1 MFTGHLMLMRVL
13 TLAALISLSASLLAN
28 AAVPGGIYV
37 WAIPQGATTLTYA
50 DQPVMK
56 VAEHAL
62 IGLPI
67 TLAPGPQ
74 SLVYQQ
80 NGRTLRHHF
89 EVFDKTYSE
98 QHITLENK
106 AMVNPP
112 AETLARI
119 RNESTRQRRLYES
132 FSPQVDLRGGFE
144 QPLTGVITSLFGH
157 RRFFNGQARNPHSG
171 LDIAAD
177 SGTTIHAAGNGSITL
192 SDDLYFNGKT
202 LFIDHGQGLVT
213 MYCHM
218 SELLVKSGETVN
230 KGQAIGLVGATG
242 RATGPH
248 LHWSVSLNGTR
259 VDPALFMQVL
269 NTITSA
275 SGGE

>member
-132 FSPQVDLRGGFE
+132 FSPPVDLRGGFE

>member
-13 TLAALISLSASLLAN
+13 TLAALISLSSSLLAN
-28 AAVPGGIYV
+28 TAVPGGIYV
-37 WAIPQGATTLTYA
+37 WAIPQGATTVTYA

-132 FSPQVDLRGGFE
+132 FSPPVDLRGGFE

>member
-28 AAVPGGIYV
+28 TAVPGGIYV
-37 WAIPQGATTLTYA
+37 WAIPQGATTVTYA

-132 FSPQVDLRGGFE
+132 FSPPVDLRGGFE

>member
-13 TLAALISLSASLLAN
+13 TLAALISLSASLFAN
-28 AAVPGGIYV
+28 TAVPGGIYV

-132 FSPQVDLRGGFE
+132 FSPPVDLRGGFE
-144 QPLTGVITSLFGH
+144 QPLTGVSTSLFGH

>member
-13 TLAALISLSASLLAN
+13 TLAALISLSASLFAN
-28 AAVPGGIYV
+28 TAVPGGIYV

-132 FSPQVDLRGGFE
+132 FSPPVDLRGGFE

>member
-1 MFTGHLMLMRVL
+1 MLMRVL

-28 AAVPGGIYV
+28 TAVPGGIYV

-132 FSPQVDLRGGFE
+132 FSPPVDLRGGFE

>member
-28 AAVPGGIYV
+28 TAVPGGIYV
-37 WAIPQGATTLTYA
+37 WAIPQGATTVTYA

-132 FSPQVDLRGGFE
+132 FSPPVDLRGGFE

-157 RRFFNGQARNPHSG
+157 RRFFNGQAKNPHSG

>member
-28 AAVPGGIYV
+28 TAVPGGIYV
-37 WAIPQGATTLTYA
+37 WAIPQGATTVTYA

-132 FSPQVDLRGGFE
+132 FSPPVDLRGGFE

-157 RRFFNGQARNPHSG
+157 RRFFNGQARTPHSG

>member
-132 FSPQVDLRGGFE
+132 FSPPVDLRGGFE

-157 RRFFNGQARNPHSG
+157 RRFFNGQAKNPHSG

>member
-13 TLAALISLSASLLAN
+13 TLAALISLSGSLLAN
-28 AAVPGGIYV
+28 TAVPGGIYV
-37 WAIPQGATTLTYA
+37 WAIPQGATTVTYA

-132 FSPQVDLRGGFE
+132 FSPPVDLREGFE

-230 KGQAIGLVGATG
+230 KGQAVGLVGATG

-275 SGGE
+275 SDGE

>member
-28 AAVPGGIYV
+28 TAVPGGIYV

-132 FSPQVDLRGGFE
+132 FSPPVDLRGGFE

>member
-28 AAVPGGIYV
+28 TAVPGGIYV

-56 VAEHAL
+56 VADHAL

-132 FSPQVDLRGGFE
+132 FSPPVDLRGGFE

-157 RRFFNGQARNPHSG
+157 RRFFNGQAKNPHSG

>member
-132 FSPQVDLRGGFE
+132 FSPPVDLRGGFE

-218 SELLVKSGETVN
+218 SELLVKSGETIN

>member
-132 FSPQVDLRGGFE
+132 FSPPVDLRGGVE

>member
-28 AAVPGGIYV
+28 TAVPGGIYV

-132 FSPQVDLRGGFE
+132 FSPPVDLRGGFE

-157 RRFFNGQARNPHSG
+157 RRFFNGQAKNPHSG